1 MIFFDTF
8 LSPPSSFFSRIRND
22 KINDLFETDKKW
34 ALTFVPSLSSKVFVH
49 SIDEVSGYD
58 FRPTF
63 SHELGHAITLL
74 ISMKQT
80 YTTDDARQLTI
91 GQRKC
96 IFPDEKRLNYYKDD
110 VYSFSQ
116 CMRQCR
122 MERAHFFCSCLPS
135 FYVPATTSE
144 RIKNYRHCGIN
155 DFSCLH
161 KFHQNITDIRMCK
174 HCELSCLNTV
184 YDIEKFSKV
193 YVDSIR
199 HLILFFTLSLSSLS
213 SLYMMT
219 I

>member
-1 MIFFDTF
+1 VPTA
-8 LSPPSSFFSRIRND
+8 SSR
-22 KINDLFETDKKW
+22 
-34 ALTFVPSLSSKVFVH
+34 VFVH
-49 SIDEVSGYD
+49 SIDEITGYD

-63 SHELGHAITLL
+63 SHDIGHAVTLL

-96 IFPDEKRLNYYKDD
+96 IFPDEKRLKYYKDD

-122 MERAHFFCSCLPS
+122 IERSHFFCSCVAP
-135 FYVPATTSE
+135 FYHMPPTTSE
-144 RIKNYRHCGIN
+144 GIKNYRHCGIE
-155 DFSCLH
+155 DFSCLL
-161 KFHQNITDIRMCK
+161 KFHHNITDIRMCK

-193 YVDSIR
+193 YVADINR
-199 HLILFFTLSLSSLS
+199 NLIFMSLHVYPFFL
-213 SLYMMT
+213 LYHHHHHPFH
-219 I
+219 IVIL